1 MQDPEFRAEYARADE
16 EYALVEAMIRA
27 RTAANLTRA
36 ELAARVGTTQ
46 PAIARL

>member
-16 EYALVEAMIRA
+16 EYASVEAMIRA
-27 RTAANLTRA
+27 RTAANLTQA